1 MHISFINISFLLLFN
16 WGRILMNR
24 GVLIIRKATIID
36 VPIIQ
41 KITKEAFEA
50 YVINAEIPG
59 STAALEETEEDIK
72 NDIKNKLCFVAE
84 VNGVVVGSV
93 RIEVNEEKN
102 TAYLSR
108 FGVALEYQSNGIGAK
123 LLDYVDEIMR
133 EMGISKLYLHTASKL
148 VSLIKFYYGRG
159 FFIDSTTKDRGYIR
173 ALLCKE
179 YDKESEYNKKK
190 YIKSSLFR
198 A

>member
-179 YDKESEYNKKK
+179 YDKESEYNKKNIYK
-190 YIKSSLFR
+190 IF
-198 A
+198 AV

>member
-24 GVLIIRKATIID
+24 GVLIIRKATLID

-179 YDKESEYNKKK
+179 YDKESEYNKKNIYK
-190 YIKSSLFR
+190 IF
-198 A
+198 AV

>member
-190 YIKSSLFR
+190 IYKIF
-198 A
+198 AV

>member
-1 MHISFINISFLLLFN
+1 
-16 WGRILMNR
+16 MNR

-179 YDKESEYNKKK
+179 YDKESEYNKKNIYK
-190 YIKSSLFR
+190 IF
-198 A
+198 AV